1 MRLRRPCEHID
12 EMHPFGHYVGHEWKV
27 GCDWPTAELILKSC
41 PGGGFLPEDVLVI
54 NRSTA
59 VQIIADQEFTVQ
71 ERQGR
76 HLNGFWHYLTEEEVL
91 ALLAALDASQVG
103 EPG

>member
-1 MRLRRPCEHID
+1 MTYARLCEHK
-12 EMHPFGHYVGHEWKV
+12 ELKTHPIE
-27 GCDWPTAELILKSC
+27 KSGFFKLGDC
-41 PGGGFLPEDVLVI
+41 PGGEFLPEDVLVI